1 MFIKVLSV
9 FWVLVITRGLLWCHE
24 KCICHEDNVKLFCRD
39 VNEKD
44 FFKNSGLTREIEL
57 RKSMVGL
64 AWVTETFGKLQR
76 VTFVDSNVLDCNGL
90 YVLRIVG
97 ACDEQI
103 THRVNEIK
111 SKGVTSKSVQK
122 WVKKRTFD
130 ITVAVL
136 IIGGIIFSVVGIVLV
151 RQRLIKRYLRIRE
164 ERMAYMM
171 RLGGFDFDQ
180 AEEDRENRKHT
191 EEAERVENKGQLE
204 QYARKIFW
212 VILGIYKYM
221 YILFCSLN
229 NIKLNCKVFF
239 SSVINWNNL

>member
-1 MFIKVLSV
+1 M
-9 FWVLVITRGLLWCHE
+9 WCHE
-24 KCICHEDNVKLFCRD
+24 KCICQEENVKLFCRD

-57 RKSMVGL
+57 KNSLVGL
-64 AWVTETFGKLQR
+64 QWITETFGKLER
-76 VTFVDSNVLDCNGL
+76 VSFVESNVSDCNSL
-90 YVLRIVG
+90 YFVRVIG
-97 ACDEQI
+97 ACSD
-103 THRVNEIK
+103 RSSSSDVNGLK

-130 ITVAVL
+130 ITVAL
-136 IIGGIIFSVVGIVLV
+136 LLIGGIIFSVVSILLV

-164 ERMAYMM
+164 ERMAYMT

-212 VILGIYKYM
+212 IILGICKDM

-239 SSVINWNNL
+239 SLVINWNNLW